1 MYRTM
6 MLGEV
11 DESLIGQEIEL
22 AGWVKTIR
30 DHGGIVFI
38 DLRDKSGLVQLTTH
52 DDSLVSSLAR
62 ESVIAVRGKI
72 VLRSEETIN
81 LSLKVFFVK

>member
-11 DESLIGQEIEL
+11 DEKLIGQKVTL
-22 AGWVKTIR
+22 AGWVKTVR

-38 DLRDKSGLVQLTTH
+38 DIRDKSGV
-52 DDSLVSSLAR
+52 AR
-62 ESVIAVRGKI
+62 
-72 VLRSEETIN
+72 
-81 LSLKVFFVK
+81 